1 VSLQFCQY
9 CGKPRAAADATF
21 CGYCGRS
28 FGEAAA
34 TLTNLAPP
42 ASSPVSPQPATNS
55 YGGYAGA
62 VATGG
67 PYRVPL
73 SGQKSAGLALV
84 LEWLVPGVGAMY
96 AGDVGLGVGWLLG
109 TYAWGVVSVLLL
121 LGTIQGANQSVFF
134 QSSGVAFLPLVLT
147 GLVIAAL
154 GIGWFVTRLL
164 VVNGKIQA
172 FNQRLAAGIASAP
185 GSAATFDGG
194 RAASSV
200 ALALAVSI
208 VVPLFLQG
216 ESLTLSFD
224 SLAPLFFFE
233 LVAAVT
239 SLVPFAFAI
248 AIFRLPQV
256 PWWRALLEVMAGL
269 AIIQFALLLGSVV
282 LRILRSADF
291 SVSTILLSRFPIQYI
306 VFEILLPVLLAAGV
320 GLPIGLLFARWQ
332 NVRVRGTGN
341 SLLLAGAAVATGIV
355 AYLALDASAVN
366 AFLNLFS
373 NLFTGY
379 PGAEAFVVT
388 VETVDSAVAIAIE
401 AAVVLAAALIM
412 RSRLKRDGVAARV

>member
-1 VSLQFCQY
+1 VSLQFCPY

-28 FGEAAA
+28 FADAAA
-34 TLTNLAPP
+34 TVANPAPP
-42 ASSPVSPQPATNS
+42 SGMPASPLPAENS
-55 YGGYAGA
+55 YGVYAGA
-62 VATGG
+62 TGT
-67 PYRVPL
+67 PYRAPL

-96 AGDVGLGVGWLLG
+96 AGDVGTGISWLFG
-109 TYAWGVVSVLLL
+109 TYAWGVISTLLL
-121 LGTIQGANQSVFF
+121 LGALQGANQPEFI
-134 QSSGVAFLPLVLT
+134 QASGVAFLPVVLVS
-147 GLVIAAL
+147 LVIAAL

-208 VVPLFLQG
+208 VVPLLLQG
-216 ESLTLSFD
+216 GRLDLFFD
-224 SLAPLFFFE
+224 SLAPLIFFE
-233 LVAAVT
+233 FLVGVA

-269 AIIQFALLLGSVV
+269 AIMQFALLLGSVV
-282 LRILRSADF
+282 LRILRSPDF

-306 VFEILLPVLLAAGV
+306 VFEILLPVLLAAGL

-332 NVRVRGTGN
+332 NVRVRGSGN
-341 SLLLAGAAVATGIV
+341 SFLLAGAAVVTGIV
-355 AYLALDASAVN
+355 VYLALDAGALN
-366 AFLNLFS
+366 ALLGLFS
-373 NLFTGY
+373 NLF
-379 PGAEAFVVT
+379 PDAEAFLVT
-388 VETVDSAVAIAIE
+388 VDTADAAATIAIK

-412 RSRLKRDGVAARV
+412 RSCLKRGEVPVAS